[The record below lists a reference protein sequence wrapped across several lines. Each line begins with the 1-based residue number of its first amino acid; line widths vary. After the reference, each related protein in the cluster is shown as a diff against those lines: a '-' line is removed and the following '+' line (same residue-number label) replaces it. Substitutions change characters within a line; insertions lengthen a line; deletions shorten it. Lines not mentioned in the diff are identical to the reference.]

1 MPVPQITINGNG
13 EKAGRQSFSPM
24 SFRDRY
30 LLGILTLALILR
42 FFDLCF
48 PPHFPQPDEYFSLEA
63 ASQASF
69 RETIR
74 YVAGDTH
81 PPLYFLVLRAW
92 LRIFPPIPF
101 STKILSILFNVTN
114 ILFTYHIALVWV
126 DRKTARL
133 AAFVMALSPWNI
145 YWSHLA
151 RNHQMLPPLFTLSS
165 WSLLAWL
172 RSDSKRFPLVYCL
185 FTMLMVQTNYLAFF
199 ILATHGVIALWECRG
214 KIRRIFILFA
224 AQLTGILSYAPL
236 FPMLVRHIQ
245 EGPMNAGFP
254 QHTVSPIYLFFHFIF
269 FNLFTD
275 KLGDLW
281 YPPPSSMILI
291 LSGGTVIALAG
302 LKAVKRLCDPG
313 FYLLL
318 LVPITLTLIFA
329 KIKGTTMAE
338 RYLAYAIGPF
348 AILLAAGLA
357 EWIEQGR
364 RYLFKRMEKS
374 RPSLA
379 Q

>member
-1 MPVPQITINGNG
+1 MPVPQITIEDNG
-13 EKAGRQSFSPM
+13 EKAGKHSFS
-24 SFRDRY
+24 SLFFKDRY
-30 LLGILTLALILR
+30 LPGILALALILR
-42 FFDLCF
+42 LLDLSF
-48 PPHFPQPDEYFSLEA
+48 PSHFPQPDEYFSLEA
-63 ASQASF
+63 ASQPSI

-92 LRIFPPIPF
+92 LHICPAITL

-114 ILFTYHIALVWV
+114 ILMTYGLALMWV

-133 AAFVMALSPWNI
+133 AALIMALSPWNI

-165 WSLLAWL
+165 WSLLVWL

-185 FTMLMVQTNYLAFF
+185 FTTLMVQTNYLAFF
-199 ILATHGVIALWECRG
+199 ILATHGVIALWECRR
-214 KIRRIFILFA
+214 KIRRIFILFT

-245 EGPMNAGFP
+245 EGPMNAGLP

-275 KLGDLW
+275 KLGELW

-291 LSGGTVIALAG
+291 LFGGMFIAIAG
-302 LKAVKRLCDPG
+302 LMALQRVKDPG

-318 LVPITLTLIFA
+318 LLPATLTVLFA
-329 KIKGTTMAE
+329 KMKGTTMAE

-348 AILLAAGLA
+348 AILLAAGIA
-357 EWIEQGR
+357 EWIEEAR
-364 RYLFKRMEKS
+364 H
-374 RPSLA
+374 
-379 Q
+379 

>member
-1 MPVPQITINGNG
+1 MI
-13 EKAGRQSFSPM
+13 A
-24 SFRDRY
+24 RDRY
-30 LLGILTLALILR
+30 LLGILALALILR
-42 FFDLCF
+42 FLDLSF
-48 PPHFPQPDEYFSLEA
+48 PSHFPQPDEYFSLEA
-63 ASQASF
+63 ASQGSVRDMMSF
-69 RETIR
+69 
-74 YVAGDTH
+74 VARDTH

-92 LRIFPPIPF
+92 LHIYPAIPL

-114 ILFTYHIALVWV
+114 ILLTYHMALLWV

-133 AAFVMALSPWNI
+133 TALFMALSPWNI

-165 WSLLAWL
+165 WSLVLWL

-185 FTMLMVQTNYLAFF
+185 VTTLMLQTNYLAFF
-199 ILATHGVIALWECRG
+199 ILGTHGIIAIWECRE
-214 KIRRIFILFA
+214 RLSRLLILIT
-224 AQLTGILSYAPL
+224 AQLIATISYLPL
-236 FPMLVRHIQ
+236 FSILLRHIK

-275 KLGDLW
+275 YLGALW
-281 YPPPSSMILI
+281 YPPPSSMIMILLGGLI
-291 LSGGTVIALAG
+291 IALAG
-302 LKAVKRLCDPG
+302 IKAVKRLRDPG

-318 LVPITLTLIFA
+318 LLPPFLTVLFA

-348 AILLAAGLA
+348 CILFAAGLS
-357 EWIEQGR
+357 EWIHQGR
-364 RYLFKRMEKS
+364 LYLFNKS
-374 RPSLA
+374 DKSHS
-379 Q
+379 QS